1 MEGELTIKELRK
13 KVYLT
18 EEETT
23 SVLKC
28 YYPIHLLRGMI
39 RKNKFNF
46 DSLMVDDVM
55 YFRSESVLK
64 FYETLRYVKN
74 WRALFS
80 PYLKERRYVQRIH
93 LHRRKCIPKVITL
106 LTLNRKVIFKPIR
119 NGMLFPKSIGA
130 GHGTYDKREPKQAD
144 DANGKSK

>member
-1 MEGELTIKELRK
+1 MTIKELRK

-80 PYLKERRYVQRIH
+80 PYLKER
-93 LHRRKCIPKVITL
+93 
-106 LTLNRKVIFKPIR
+106 
-119 NGMLFPKSIGA
+119 
-130 GHGTYDKREPKQAD
+130 
-144 DANGKSK
+144 